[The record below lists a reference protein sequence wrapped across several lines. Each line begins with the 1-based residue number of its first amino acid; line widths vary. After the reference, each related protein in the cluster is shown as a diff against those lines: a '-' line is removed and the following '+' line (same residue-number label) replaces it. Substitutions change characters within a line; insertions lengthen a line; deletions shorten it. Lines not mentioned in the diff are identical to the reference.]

1 MKIDG
6 DAQTATARKTTT
18 CGLESLSIRR
28 KLLRLTSIV
37 AILATW
43 TLAVIT
49 LLAQPILGSAPTK
62 TLDPKELD
70 DFIETQLG
78 QKPFVG
84 ISVALV
90 QGGKMTFCKGYGY
103 ASKET
108 KKPVDTETR
117 FAVASVTKEFTAA
130 SIFLL
135 LEEGKLSVYD
145 PVAKYFPDLTRAQDI
160 RLLDLMNMVSGY
172 RDFYPNDFLTTEMT
186 KPTTPDE
193 VIDEYAKRPLDFEP
207 GTWWSYSNTN
217 YSILGRV
224 VEKVSGKSYQD
235 FVQECIFTP
244 LGMTHSGFEPDPA
257 GPEAAQG
264 YRSFTVADPE
274 PAPREGLNWMYSAGS
289 IYTTPADMVKWDVA
303 LMNGKILKPESY
315 RLMTTN
321 RLLSSGA
328 ATSYCCGLGR
338 KEVKGEAVFW
348 HNGDAAGFLSVT
360 EFLPSTQSAL
370 FITANTD
377 SVALDDLVEHMEP
390 LLLPADRRSPVP
402 KIDGPEP
409 VAVAKQLFA
418 AFQQGKID
426 RTLLGSDFNA
436 YLTLEKLDLASSSFK
451 KLGEVKSVELVI
463 TRERGGMAH
472 NTLDFKFEKVEYLCD
487 LYRTPDGIVQEFL
500 MSAK

>member
-1 MKIDG
+1 
-6 DAQTATARKTTT
+6 
-18 CGLESLSIRR
+18 
-28 KLLRLTSIV
+28 
-37 AILATW
+37 
-43 TLAVIT
+43 
-49 LLAQPILGSAPTK
+49 
-62 TLDPKELD
+62 
-70 DFIETQLG
+70 
-78 QKPFVG
+78 
-84 ISVALV
+84 
-90 QGGKMTFCKGYGY
+90 MTFCKGYGY

-108 KKPVDTETR
+108 KKPVDPETR

-130 SIFLL
+130 AIFLL

-172 RDFYPNDFLTTEMT
+172 RDFYPLDFLTVEMT

-193 VIDEYAKRPLDFEP
+193 VINEYAKRPLDFEP
-207 GTWWSYSNTN
+207 GTRWSYSNTN

-235 FVQECIFTP
+235 FVQERIFTP

-274 PAPREGLNWMYSAGS
+274 PALREGLDWMYAAGA
-289 IYTTPADMVKWDVA
+289 IYTTPADMAKWDAA
-303 LMNGKILKPESY
+303 LMSGKVLKLESY

-321 RLLSSGA
+321 RLLSNGSTTG
-328 ATSYCCGLGR
+328 YCGGLGK
-338 KEVKGEAVFW
+338 KEVRGETVFW
-348 HNGDAAGFLSVT
+348 HNGEAAGFLSRT
-360 EFLPSTQSAL
+360 EFCPSTQSAL
-370 FITANTD
+370 FITVNTD
-377 SVALDDLVEHMEP
+377 SVSLDDLIEHLEP
-390 LLLPADRRSPVP
+390 LTLPADRRSPVP

-409 VAVAKQLFA
+409 IVLARQLFT

-436 YLTLEKLDLASSSFK
+436 YLTPEKIDLASSSFK
-451 KLGEVKSVELVI
+451 KLGELKSVELVG
-463 TRERGGMAH
+463 TRERGGMADS
-472 NTLDFKFEKVEYLCD
+472 TLDFKFEGMDYLCE

>member
-1 MKIDG
+1 MDTE
-6 DAQTATARKTTT
+6 TATTRKASTL
-18 CGLESLSIRR
+18 GLESFSIRR
-28 KLLRLTSIV
+28 KLIRLTTIV
-37 AILATW
+37 AILAIH

-49 LLAQPILGSAPTK
+49 LSAQPIVGSAPTK
-62 TLDPKELD
+62 TADPKELD
-70 DFIETQLG
+70 NFIETQLR

-84 ISVALV
+84 ISIGLL

-103 ASKET
+103 AAKET

-135 LEEGKLSVYD
+135 SEEGKLSVYD
-145 PVAKYFPDLTRAQDI
+145 SVDKYFPDLTRAQDI

-172 RDFYPNDFLTTEMT
+172 RDFYPLDFLTVEMT

-193 VIDEYAKRPLDFEP
+193 VIDEYAKRPLDFDP
-207 GTWWSYSNTN
+207 GTRSSYSSTN

-224 VEKVSGKSYQD
+224 VEKVSGKSYQN
-235 FVQECIFTP
+235 FVQERIFTP

-274 PAPREGLNWMYSAGS
+274 PALREGLNWMYSAGS
-289 IYTTPADMVKWDVA
+289 IYTTPTDMVKWDVA
-303 LMNGKILKPESY
+303 LMNGKVLKPESY
-315 RLMTTN
+315 RLLTTN
-321 RLLSSGA
+321 RLLNNGS
-328 ATSYCCGLGR
+328 ATGYCCGLHE
-338 KEVKGEAVFW
+338 KEVQGESVFF
-348 HNGDAAGFLSVT
+348 HDGEAAGFLSHS
-360 EFLPSTQSAL
+360 EFVPSTQSAL
-370 FITANTD
+370 FITVNTD
-377 SVALDDLVEHMEP
+377 SVSLDDLAEHMEL
-390 LLLPADRRSPVP
+390 LLLPVGGRSPVP
-402 KIDGPEP
+402 KIDGAEP
-409 VAVAKQLFA
+409 IAVATQLFA

-436 YLTLEKLDLASSSFK
+436 YLTPEKLDLASSSFK
-451 KLGEVKSVELVI
+451 KLGELKSVELVVN
-463 TRERGGMAH
+463 RERGGMAH
-472 NTLDFKFEKVEYLCD
+472 STLEFKFERTDYLCD

>member
-1 MKIDG
+1 MRIYG
-6 DAQTATARKTTT
+6 YAETATARKATTI
-18 CGLESLSIRR
+18 GLESLSIRR
-28 KLLRLTSIV
+28 KL
-37 AILATW
+37 

-49 LLAQPILGSAPTK
+49 LLAQPVFGTAPTK
-62 TLDPKELD
+62 TPDPKELD
-70 DFIETQLG
+70 DFIETQLH

-108 KKPVDTETR
+108 KKPVDPDTR
-117 FAVASVTKEFTAA
+117 FAVASVTRQFTAA

-135 LEEGKLSVYD
+135 SEEGKLSVYD
-145 PVAKYFPDLTRAQDI
+145 PVAKYFPDLTRAEDI

-172 RDFYPNDFLTTEMT
+172 RDFYPLDFLTTEMT

-193 VIDEYAKRPLDFEP
+193 VINEYAKRPLDFEP
-207 GTWWSYSNTN
+207 GTRWSYSNTN

-235 FVQECIFTP
+235 FVRERIFTP
-244 LGMTHSGFEPDPA
+244 LGMTHSDFEPDPA

-264 YRSFTVADPE
+264 YRSFIVADPE

-289 IYTTPADMVKWDVA
+289 IYTTPADMMKWDAA
-303 LMNGKILKPESY
+303 LMNGKILKPESH

-321 RLLSSGA
+321 RLLSNGA

-338 KEVKGEAVFW
+338 KEAKGEAVLW
-348 HNGDAAGFLSVT
+348 HNGEAAGFLSVT

-370 FITANTD
+370 FITVNTD
-377 SVALDDLVEHMEP
+377 SVGLDDLVEHLEP
-390 LLLPADRRSPVP
+390 LILPADRRNPVP

-409 VAVAKQLFA
+409 IAVAKQLFA

-436 YLTLEKLDLASSSFK
+436 YLTPEKLDLASSSFK
-451 KLGEVKSVELVI
+451 KLGELKSVELVV
-463 TRERGGMAH
+463 TRERGEMAH
-472 NTLDFKFEKVEYLCD
+472 STFDFKFEKVDYVCD

>member
-1 MKIDG
+1 ML
-6 DAQTATARKTTT
+6 A
-18 CGLESLSIRR
+18 LESLYIRR
-28 KLLRLTSIV
+28 TLLRLTSIV
-37 AILATW
+37 GILATYP
-43 TLAVIT
+43 LAVLT
-49 LLAQPILGSAPTK
+49 LLAQPIVGSAPTK
-62 TLDPKELD
+62 TPDPKELD
-70 DFIETQLG
+70 DFTEIQLR

-108 KKPVDTETR
+108 KKPVDPETR

-135 LEEGKLSVYD
+135 AEEGKLSVYD

-172 RDFYPNDFLTTEMT
+172 RDFYPLDFLTLEMT

-207 GTWWSYSNTN
+207 GTRWSYSNTN

-235 FVQECIFTP
+235 FVRERIFTP

-264 YRSFTVADPE
+264 YRSFIVVDPE
-274 PAPREGLNWMYSAGS
+274 RALREGLNWMYSAGS
-289 IYTTPADMVKWDVA
+289 IYTTPADMVKCNVA
-303 LMNGKILKPESY
+303 LMNGKVLKPESY

-321 RLLSSGA
+321 RLLSNGT
-328 ATSYCCGLGR
+328 ATGYCCGLGK
-338 KEVKGEAVFW
+338 KEVKGETVFW
-348 HNGDAAGFLSVT
+348 HNGEAAGFLSRT
-360 EFLPSTQSAL
+360 EFCPSTYSAL
-370 FITANTD
+370 FITVNTD
-377 SVALDDLVEHMEP
+377 SVSLDDLIEHLEP
-390 LLLPADRRSPVP
+390 SILPADRRSPVP
-402 KIDGPEP
+402 KIDGAEAI
-409 VAVAKQLFA
+409 VVAKQLFA

-426 RTLLGSDFNA
+426 RTLLSSDFNA
-436 YLTLEKLDLASSSFK
+436 YLTA
-451 KLGEVKSVELVI
+451 
-463 TRERGGMAH
+463 
-472 NTLDFKFEKVEYLCD
+472 
-487 LYRTPDGIVQEFL
+487 
-500 MSAK
+500 

>member
-1 MKIDG
+1 ML
-6 DAQTATARKTTT
+6 A
-18 CGLESLSIRR
+18 LESLYIRR
-28 KLLRLTSIV
+28 TLLRLTSIV
-37 AILATW
+37 GILATYP
-43 TLAVIT
+43 LAVLT
-49 LLAQPILGSAPTK
+49 LLAQPIVGSAPTK
-62 TLDPKELD
+62 TPDPKELD
-70 DFIETQLG
+70 DFTEIQLR

-108 KKPVDTETR
+108 KKPVDPETR

-135 LEEGKLSVYD
+135 AEEGKLSVYD

-172 RDFYPNDFLTTEMT
+172 RDFYPLDFLTLEMT

-207 GTWWSYSNTN
+207 GTRWSYSNTN

-274 PAPREGLNWMYSAGS
+274 PAPRKGLNWMYSAGS

-321 RLLSSGA
+321 RLLSNGA

-338 KEVKGEAVFW
+338 KEVKGEAVLW
-348 HNGDAAGFLSVT
+348 HNGEAAGFLSLT

-370 FITANTD
+370 FITVNTD
-377 SVALDDLVEHMEP
+377 SVSLDDLIEHLEP
-390 LLLPADRRSPVP
+390 SILPADRRSPVP
-402 KIDGPEP
+402 KIDGAEAI
-409 VAVAKQLFA
+409 VVAKQLFA

-426 RTLLGSDFNA
+426 RTLLSSDFNA
-436 YLTLEKLDLASSSFK
+436 YLTA
-451 KLGEVKSVELVI
+451 
-463 TRERGGMAH
+463 
-472 NTLDFKFEKVEYLCD
+472 
-487 LYRTPDGIVQEFL
+487 
-500 MSAK
+500 